1 MQQYQ
6 NVLQDKFGNVI
17 VGASVAVYVYGTTT
31 PATIYS
37 GNGIGLLPSNT
48 VTTNSLGEF
57 AFYAANGRY
66 SLSITATNFV
76 AESYT
81 DFILYDPADIGAVAA
96 SGVAFTPFSTIA
108 ATNVQNAIQEVV
120 TDLSASSG
128 SSLVGFLQS
137 GTSAQ
142 ATTVQAKLR
151 KTVSVK
157 DFGAVGNGIADDT
170 AAIQAAADYAASI
183 NGTLY
188 ADSGTYKITSTVTI
202 SCNCEMS
209 AALFNVNAA
218 LVAVGIIVGST
229 TAEIRARVMSLP
241 RINNTAKTT
250 TGWAAFSTSVGI
262 DVANLFMSHVIVPSI
277 KNFAIGLDVG
287 GYTHGNAY
295 NNYFIGELF
304 DNKISIRCR
313 KKGGSGYSNQNTFYG
328 GQYGISG
335 AEGTS
340 ISGSYGISLEATT
353 NNNTFV
359 NPSLEANGNQFQ
371 VSISDSGFNTFVN
384 PRFEITGGG
393 RVNFYSSTIGYSQQN
408 TFVGGYNYAGPIFT
422 YTGVASTLNRLIGD
436 KLGDYNAWS
445 PRGMV
450 VLNENGDGATSP
462 HFTGMQAT
470 ATGMPNLLTI
480 DPTTTTLYGYKLYS
494 QGLIGK
500 RYTDTYDRIKL
511 DWGAG
516 KLYVGDGS
524 AALSQYIGYY
534 APGVLQ
540 VGGFTNFIAGSDNST
555 TNGTASFRWS
565 NTYSTNF
572 RPGAGTAT
580 WTSGAGTPEASVTAT
595 VGSMYTRTDGGAGT
609 TLYVKES
616 GTGNTGWVAK

>member
-1 MQQYQ
+1 MSATLSP
-6 NVLQDKFGNVI
+6 VPKLQFFDANGEPL
-17 VGASVAVYVYGTTT
+17 VGGKLYSYIAGTTT
-31 PATIYS
+31 PLSTYTDS
-37 GNGIGLLPSNT
+37 TGTTSNT
-48 VTTNSLGEF
+48 NPVILDARGEAGVWLADD
-57 AFYAANGRY
+57 AFYKLALYTSNDVLVWTVDQIASNTT
-66 SLSITATNFV
+66 LAT
-76 AESYT
+76 
-81 DFILYDPADIGAVAA
+81 LAA
-96 SGVAFTPFSTIA
+96 SGG
-108 ATNVQNAIQEVV
+108 
-120 TDLSASSG
+120 SA
-128 SSLVGFLQS
+128 LVGYLPS
-137 GTSAQ
+137 GTGAV
-142 ATTVQAKLR
+142 ATTVQTKLR
-151 KTVSVK
+151 ESVSVR
-157 DFGAVGNGIADDT
+157 DFGAIGDGVADDT
-170 AAIQAAADYAASI
+170 AAIQAAANYAASI

-209 AALFNVNAA
+209 AALFNVNAS
-218 LVAVGIIVGST
+218 LVSVCIIVGST

-287 GYTHGNAY
+287 GYTQGNAY
-295 NNYFIGELF
+295 NNYFVGELF

-371 VSISDSGFNTFVN
+371 VSISDSAFNTFIN

-393 RVNFYSSTIGYSQQN
+393 RVNFYSSTIGNSQQN

-470 ATGMPNLLTI
+470 ATGMPNLLNI

-494 QGLIGK
+494 QGLVGK

-511 DWGAG
+511 DWAAG

-524 AALSQYIGYY
+524 AVLSQYIGYY

-555 TNGTASFRWS
+555 TNGTAGFRWS

-572 RPGAGTAT
+572 RPGSGTAT

-595 VGSMYTRTDGGAGT
+595 VGSLYTRTDGGAGT

-616 GTGNTGWVAK
+616 GTGNTGWIAK